1 MTKQILIL
9 DYPTNMTFQV
19 RKDLPEFDEYC
30 EVRQEILLRQFKR
43 QNIDS
48 PCHGYNEYVIEA
60 VVPMKDSEIWI
71 IGS

>member
-30 EVRQEILLRQFKR
+30 DVRQKILLYQLRKQK
-43 QNIDS
+43 IES
-48 PCHGYNEYVIEA
+48 PMHHYTDYVIEA